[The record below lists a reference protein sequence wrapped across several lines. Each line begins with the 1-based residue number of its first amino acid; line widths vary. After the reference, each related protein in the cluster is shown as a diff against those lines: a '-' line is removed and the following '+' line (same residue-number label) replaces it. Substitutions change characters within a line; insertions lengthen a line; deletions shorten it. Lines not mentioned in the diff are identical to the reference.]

1 MRIKGKRLNS
11 KGSGQRVNKRTIKE
25 RLMNKEQWDENASE
39 RCENISK
46 SDIGNK
52 MKGE

>member
-1 MRIKGKRLNS
+1 MTEESLQKQTGVL
-11 KGSGQRVNKRTIKE
+11 TIKE

-52 MKGE
+52 TKGE